1 MFASLLLVLR
11 GYVTLFYVFIQLLNQ
26 LSCRVALWARDRKVI
41 VLAGT
46 VWLTNLGGSIY
57 GKCIVTLFELGVFIH
72 IHRKATTRVSSP
84 LLEAPIYDYYL
95 VPSIPRVIHVGRFL
109 KTIALSTARQ
119 TSGGAF

>member
-1 MFASLLLVLR
+1 MFLQR
-11 GYVTLFYVFIQLLNQ
+11 LNQ
-26 LSCRVALWARDRKVI
+26 LSCRVALWARDKKVI

-57 GKCIVTLFELGVFIH
+57 GKCIVTLFELVVFIH

-84 LLEAPIYDYYL
+84 LLESLIYDYYL
-95 VPSIPRVIHVGRFL
+95 VPSIHRAIHVGPFP
-109 KTIALSTARQ
+109 KTIALSTAHQ